1 MLFLAILTTVFNL
14 YFINN
19 TNLGILG
26 IAISYAISLTSFNL
40 AKIIFNYIKFR
51 VSPFTIE
58 MLYSVILATL
68 AISLSII
75 LPTFSNNFA
84 NLVYKPAVVLVVFL
98 IGNHF
103 MKIYPLGK
111 YLSKDFFKSIFKF

>member
-1 MLFLAILTTVFNL
+1 MNL
-14 YFINN
+14 YFIKN
-19 TNLGILG
+19 TSLGILG
-26 IAISYAISLTSFNL
+26 IAISYAISLTTFNL
-40 AKIIFNYIKFR
+40 LKIAFNYYKFK

-68 AISLSII
+68 AISLAII
-75 LPTFSNNFA
+75 LPTFSNHFL
-84 NLVYKPAVVLVVFL
+84 NLVYKPTLVLAVFF

-111 YLSKDFFKSIFKF
+111 YLNKDFFMSIFKF